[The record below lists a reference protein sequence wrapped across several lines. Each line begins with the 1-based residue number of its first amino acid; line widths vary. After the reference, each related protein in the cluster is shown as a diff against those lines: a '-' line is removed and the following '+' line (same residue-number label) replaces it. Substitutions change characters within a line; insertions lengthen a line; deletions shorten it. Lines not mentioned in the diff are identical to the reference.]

1 MQTLATSLDG
11 VLILEPTV
19 FRDERGFFLETWN
32 RRAFEEVTGETSEFV
47 QDNHSGSKLGVL
59 RGLHYQVAPN
69 PQGKLV
75 RAAVGSVFDVSVD
88 IRRASP
94 TFGKWFG
101 VELSAMNQ
109 KQVWIPTGFAHGF
122 LTTSDWAE
130 VHYKSTGYYSRSSE
144 RGIRWDDPDVGIEW
158 PLDISPLLSEKDAGA
173 TGLRD
178 AEVFE

>member
-1 MQTLATSLDG
+1 MQVHATSLDG
-11 VLILEPTV
+11 VLVLEPTV
-19 FRDERGFFLETWN
+19 FRDDRGFFVESWN
-32 RRAFEEVTGETSEFV
+32 RRAFEEATDVASDFV

-88 IRRASP
+88 IRRSSP
-94 TFGKWFG
+94 TFGKWIG
-101 VELSAMNQ
+101 LELSATNQ
-109 KQVWIPTGFAHGF
+109 RLVWIPSGFAHGF

-130 VHYKSTGYYSRSSE
+130 VHYKSTGYYSPSSE
-144 RGIRWDDPDVGIEW
+144 RGLRWDDPDVGIEW
-158 PLDISPLLSEKDAGA
+158 PLDGAPLLSEKDAGA
-173 TGLRD
+173 TGLRE